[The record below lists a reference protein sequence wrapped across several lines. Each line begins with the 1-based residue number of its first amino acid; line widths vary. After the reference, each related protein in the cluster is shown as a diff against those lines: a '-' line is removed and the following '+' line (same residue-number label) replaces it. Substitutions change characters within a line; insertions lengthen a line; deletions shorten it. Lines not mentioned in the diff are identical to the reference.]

1 MIVHVQFKN
10 DNTGRYAGKNS
21 YTYETDLPLKVGDA
35 VLVPARD
42 SVGSAKVTAVNVPED
57 AVDPKLLPLLKT
69 VIGYDEYPETLL
81 DDEPTVLD
89 AVPVSELPDDLI
101 TVKQVPMIVDNI
113 LALEP
118 VIRAKGAEVL
128 SMAVTEETRAV
139 AKTTKANINKERE
152 EFEKRV
158 NNALAPIYDA
168 VRPIEDAKKKI
179 SGVYKEIYAAMGEK
193 VSVVEDGLKDQKREE
208 IRAFYEEYRQ
218 SCDLGDERMA
228 DFDKWPKAK
237 NILLGDSAKGL
248 RETAKEYLNQISG
261 DMTTIRNLQYPDEI
275 LIEYRVLK
283 NCNLAIQTVFD
294 RHRKQ
299 DEERQRREAAAAER
313 EEREAR
319 EKENMA
325 KVEAAIAASKP
336 LEPPKPAEPEKPQ
349 KDPNQIL
356 TLRFTVTATRAKL
369 IELRNFLKDGGYQ
382 YE

>member
-1 MIVHVQFKN
+1 M
-10 DNTGRYAGKNS
+10 
-21 YTYETDLPLKVGDA
+21 
-35 VLVPARD
+35 
-42 SVGSAKVTAVNVPED
+42 
-57 AVDPKLLPLLKT
+57 DPKLLPLLKT

-152 EFEKRV
+152 EFERRV

-208 IRAFYEEYRQ
+208 IQVFYEEYRQ
-218 SCDLGDERMA
+218 SVGLQDERMA

-261 DMTTIRNLQYPDEI
+261 DMTTIRNLQHQDEI
-275 LIEYRVLK
+275 LVEYRVLK

-319 EKENMA
+319 ERENMA

-336 LEPPKPAEPEKPQ
+336 LEPPKPKEPEKPQ